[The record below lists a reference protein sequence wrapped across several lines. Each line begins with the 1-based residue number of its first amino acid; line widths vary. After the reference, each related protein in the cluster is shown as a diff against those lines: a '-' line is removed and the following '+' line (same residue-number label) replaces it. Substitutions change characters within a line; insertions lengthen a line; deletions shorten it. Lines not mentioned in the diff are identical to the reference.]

1 MDIDDRCS
9 RIGIVLRES
18 SLIKREIIIVF
29 KKEYK
34 IQITITVANFFY
46 M

>member
-18 SLIKREIIIVF
+18 SLIKREIIVF

-34 IQITITVANFFY
+34 IQITITVVFLFFY